1 MRIAFSVLFLATQLA
16 ANTALA
22 QTAAERE
29 ACQADFENFCKGVE
43 PGGGRVVKCLSDHLS
58 ELTPECQKVV
68 KANSPG

>member
-1 MRIAFSVLFLATQLA
+1 MRIAFSVLFLATQLTANA
-16 ANTALA
+16 AMA

-29 ACQADFENFCKGVE
+29 ACKADYEKFCTGVE
-43 PGGGRVVKCLSDHLS
+43 QGGGRIIKCLNDHLS